1 MYNLDAAAGNNLS
14 KNNIWNIQ
22 KKFPEEAKKGDELTN
37 IWIEKYPDCVDADYE
52 NHIYVRI
59 DDLK

>member
-1 MYNLDAAAGNNLS
+1 MEYT
-14 KNNIWNIQ
+14 